1 MPEELLDDQVTSDLD
16 RELMQAVILFFQ
28 RTYRAIIKMHQ
39 EEAKTIKMVS
49 EEDPLSGL
57 EVTLKALERGMRS
70 LPLEE
75 RLFLD
80 IQRGERDYMLSRDF
94 VLRLLGNEGTLTRG
108 ELERECEGMHTF
120 DKDIFTKM
128 QQNDLIIVSVD
139 PNGNAENDMMTLTA
153 SGIATWKDVDQ
164 IRLSQAHQ
172 LFGGLSEEEKEQLLK
187 LLRKLTPK
195 LSAQAE

>member
-108 ELERECEGMHTF
+108 GLERECEGMHTF

>member
-1 MPEELLDDQVTSDLD
+1 
-16 RELMQAVILFFQ
+16 
-28 RTYRAIIKMHQ
+28 
-39 EEAKTIKMVS
+39 
-49 EEDPLSGL
+49 
-57 EVTLKALERGMRS
+57 
-70 LPLEE
+70 
-75 RLFLD
+75 
-80 IQRGERDYMLSRDF
+80 
-94 VLRLLGNEGTLTRG
+94 
-108 ELERECEGMHTF
+108 MHTF

>member
-1 MPEELLDDQVTSDLD
+1 MPEEILDNQARNELD

-39 EEAKTIKMVS
+39 EEAKTIKTVS

-94 VLRLLGNEGTLTRG
+94 ILRLLGNEGSLTRA
-108 ELERECEGMHTF
+108 ELEHECEGMYTF
-120 DKDIFTKM
+120 DKEVFAKM
-128 QQNDLIIVSVD
+128 QQNDLIIISAD
-139 PNGNAENDMMTLTA
+139 PKGTTLNDMMTLTA
-153 SGIATWKDVDQ
+153 SGIATWKEIDQ

-172 LFGGLSEEEKEQLLK
+172 LFGTLSTEEKEQLLE

-195 LSAQAE
+195 LDAQS